1 MIPAFLGS
9 TPDAL
14 DFVHGDARVTNC
26 WQSSGMDQMCSFSQ
40 ILSRRN
46 GLTLKLRLPRKCC
59 PLLQALKQ
67 HCKKKHHKH
76 KAKKAKKHWFV
87 LSAGW
92 DQNWNHNRWEIASE
106 MWQRKIRGCPAWVG
120 WSVAG
125 FMECLGNGKCRKY
138 SLVSAC
144 SWCSA
149 SRENPY
155 HWNADFRIE
164 DWFQHFQKP
173 ALGISTEFKGDQRMI
188 GSPLG
193 GEHPNSY
200 ELSCHV
206 FWQGFFGMGGQC
218 YTATPAK
225 LKTGPILTNIMF

>member
-1 MIPAFLGS
+1 M
-9 TPDAL
+9 D
-14 DFVHGDARVTNC
+14 
-26 WQSSGMDQMCSFSQ
+26 QSSSQ
-40 ILSRRN
+40 ILSRK
-46 GLTLKLRLPRKCC
+46 LALKLRLPRKCC
-59 PLLQALKQ
+59 PLLQALHRKT
-67 HCKKKHHKH
+67 KHHKAK
-76 KAKKAKKHWFV
+76 KAKAKKHWFV
-87 LSAGW
+87 QDGI
-92 DQNWNHNRWEIASE
+92 RIEITTAE
-106 MWQRKIRGCPAWVG
+106 KLPQKCGRGKLEGALPGLADLLLV
-120 WSVAG
+120 

-138 SLVSAC
+138 SLLSAC

-206 FWQGFFGMGGQC
+206 FW
-218 YTATPAK
+218 TAVSLGWEVSATLLHPPNWK
-225 LKTGPILTNIMF
+225 RDQF

>member
-1 MIPAFLGS
+1 M
-9 TPDAL
+9 D
-14 DFVHGDARVTNC
+14 
-26 WQSSGMDQMCSFSQ
+26 QSSSQ
-40 ILSRRN
+40 ILSRIRIEITTAEKLPQKCGRGKLEGALP
-46 GLTLKLRLPRKCC
+46 GLAD
-59 PLLQALKQ
+59 LLL
-67 HCKKKHHKH
+67 
-76 KAKKAKKHWFV
+76 V
-87 LSAGW
+87 
-92 DQNWNHNRWEIASE
+92 
-106 MWQRKIRGCPAWVG
+106 
-120 WSVAG
+120 

-138 SLVSAC
+138 SLLSAC

-206 FWQGFFGMGGQC
+206 FW
-218 YTATPAK
+218 TAVSLGWEVSATLLHPPNWK
-225 LKTGPILTNIMF
+225 RDQF